1 MSINTCQSYMWIIRN
16 FYPLF
21 NKNLNHD
28 NIDNIQSHGPTHFVS
43 SLQIA
48 SREIKE
54 NEGGD

>member
-1 MSINTCQSYMWIIRN
+1 MWIIRN

-28 NIDNIQSHGPTHFVS
+28 NIDNIHSHGPTHFVS